1 MCVDTVFSG
10 HICPY
15 FIGQSDS
22 KVGGQTGGERRA
34 CKSNPCCNWHLCFFN
49 IYIIFLPFASLESP
63 QLDQERDSG
72 KTCSKDV
79 DLKPGCCFSALQQM
93 AASHPWCLPY
103 KHIAII
109 RGMMNTSTKLKPMW
123 YESRIILKPSLWL
136 SLACNCCRESRH
148 GWFPPPP
155 PKLLKC
161 SSNCPTSDCNKLLM
175 VRFRA

>member
-22 KVGGQTGGERRA
+22 KVGGQTGGREGPANRTLA
-34 CKSNPCCNWHLCFFN
+34 AIGTFVFL
-49 IYIIFLPFASLESP
+49 IYILFFLPFASLEGP

-93 AASHPWCLPY
+93 AASHP
-103 KHIAII
+103 
-109 RGMMNTSTKLKPMW
+109 MM
-123 YESRIILKPSLWL
+123 PSL
-136 SLACNCCRESRH
+136 
-148 GWFPPPP
+148 
-155 PKLLKC
+155 
-161 SSNCPTSDCNKLLM
+161 
-175 VRFRA
+175 